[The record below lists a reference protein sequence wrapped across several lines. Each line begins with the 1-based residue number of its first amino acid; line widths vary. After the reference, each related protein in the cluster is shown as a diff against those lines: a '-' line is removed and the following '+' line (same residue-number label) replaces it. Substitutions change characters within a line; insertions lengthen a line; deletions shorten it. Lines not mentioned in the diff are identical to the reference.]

1 MLILWDNNSFGS
13 LENNSIIGFLGGTYT
28 RESDGLPITGTILFD
43 TNKFRKQL
51 LSGEAG
57 TLDNKGTFLRC
68 QFGLFRV
75 NSQS

>member
-1 MLILWDNNSFGS
+1 MLFWDINSFGS
-13 LENNSIIGFLGGTYT
+13 LEDNSIIGFLGGTYT

-57 TLDNKGTFLRC
+57 TLDNKGTLIPC
-68 QFGLFRV
+68 HFGLFCI